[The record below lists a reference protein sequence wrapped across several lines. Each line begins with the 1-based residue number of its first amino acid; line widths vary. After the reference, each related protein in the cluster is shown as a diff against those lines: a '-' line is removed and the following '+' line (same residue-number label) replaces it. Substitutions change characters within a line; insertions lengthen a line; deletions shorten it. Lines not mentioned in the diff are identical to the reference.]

1 MTTST
6 NQTSTIEVD
15 LVPVLLGAGTPW
27 FADVQR
33 PVGLSTPTVVQDQGV
48 AHLHYDVV
56 RDA

>member
-27 FADVQR
+27 FAGVQC
-33 PVGLSTPTVVQDQGV
+33 PLALSTPTVVQGQSV
-48 AHLHYDVV
+48 THLHCDIV